1 MRKMKVVT
9 LLLVTV
15 LIIRCGEKSEANHT
29 KGNVTLDNFFQ
40 VTGYA
45 QGTTYSIVYQDS
57 LKRDLSNSID
67 SLLKDYDSYLSTY
80 VDTSLI
86 SQFNNSEYSPTSSKT
101 RWSNDFSDLE
111 IQPDGIFEDCFKSA
125 KEIYHATDGAF
136 NPAIFPL
143 VKYWGFFKGEIRADP
158 SELEID
164 SILKIVDFSDSM
176 INLYT
181 DTVSKGDVIFGS
193 TPVIGKLNGNTKID
207 FNGIA
212 QGHSVDIIGRY
223 LLSLG
228 VNNFMVEVGGEVL
241 CKGVNNKNTCW
252 QIGVDKPIE
261 NSSPGSEGFEFVVN
275 VNNGAVATSGNYRK
289 FYEKDGLKYAHTIN
303 PKTGYPVQHSL
314 LSVTVKTD
322 KCADADGYA
331 TAFMVMGMEQ
341 TKKFLSA
348 NPELHLEVYL
358 VASTGKDAHE
368 IWMTEGFQSL
378 IVE

>member
-1 MRKMKVVT
+1 MKVVT
-9 LLLVTV
+9 LLLITFIFV
-15 LIIRCGEKSEANHT
+15 RCGEKPESNNAKSE
-29 KGNVTLDNFFQ
+29 VVLYDFFQ

-45 QGTTYSIVYQDS
+45 QGTTYSIVYQDV
-57 LKRDLSNSID
+57 LKRDLSMSID

-86 SQFNNSEYSPTSSKT
+86 SQFNNSEYSPASSKIS
-101 RWSNDFSDLE
+101 WNKDFSDLE
-111 IQPDGIFEDCFKSA
+111 VQPDGIFEDCFKAA
-125 KEIYHATDGAF
+125 KEIYHATNGAF
-136 NPAIFPL
+136 NPSVYPL
-143 VKYWGFFKGEIRADP
+143 VKYWGFLDGKPRDDIFQY
-158 SELEID
+158 EID

-176 INLYT
+176 INLST
-181 DTVSKGDVIFGS
+181 DTVSKGEVIVGS
-193 TPVIGKLNGNTKID
+193 TPVIAKLNGNMKID

-241 CKGVNNKNTCW
+241 CKGVNNKNTYW
-252 QIGVDKPIE
+252 QIGVDKPVE
-261 NSSPGSEGFEFVVN
+261 NSSPGSEGFQFVVN
-275 VNNGAVATSGNYRK
+275 VNNGAIATSGNYRK
-289 FYEKDGLKYAHTIN
+289 FYEKDGVKYAHTIN

-314 LSVTVKTD
+314 LSVTVMTD

-341 TKKFLSA
+341 TKKFLSS

-358 VASTGKDAHE
+358 VASTGKDKHE
-368 IWMTEGFQSL
+368 FWMTEGFQSL

>member
-1 MRKMKVVT
+1 MKVVT
-9 LLLVTV
+9 LLLITFLFV
-15 LIIRCGEKSEANHT
+15 RCGENQESINPKTE
-29 KGNVTLDNFFQ
+29 VVLYDFFQ

-86 SQFNNSEYSPTSSKT
+86 SQFNNSEFSPTSSKT
-101 RWSNDFSDLE
+101 SWYNDFLDLE
-111 IQPDGIFEDCFKSA
+111 TQSDGIFEDCFKAA

-136 NPAIFPL
+136 NPAVYPL
-143 VKYWGFFKGEIRADP
+143 VKYWGFLDGKPRGDIFQY
-158 SELEID
+158 EID
-164 SILKIVDFSDSM
+164 SILIIVDFSDSM
-176 INLYT
+176 INLYV
-181 DTVSKGDVIFGS
+181 DTVTKGDVVFGS
-193 TPVIGKLNGNTKID
+193 APLIGKLNGNTKID

-241 CKGVNNKNTCW
+241 CKGVNNKNTYW
-252 QIGVDKPIE
+252 QIGVDKPVE
-261 NSSPGSEGFEFVVN
+261 NSSPGSKGFQFVVN
-275 VNNGAVATSGNYRK
+275 VNNGAIATSGNYRK
-289 FYEKDGLKYAHTIN
+289 FYEKDGIKYAHTIN

-314 LSVTVKTD
+314 LSVTVAAD
-322 KCADADGYA
+322 KCVDADGYA
-331 TAFMVMGMEQ
+331 TAFMVMGMEH
-341 TKKFLSA
+341 TKKFLNA

-358 VASTGKDAHE
+358 IASSGKEEHE
-368 IWMTEGFQSL
+368 VWMNKGFQSL